1 MSDISFETPVVETA
15 PVMRHP
21 RSLRLIHWGTAIVMA
36 WMLASGIGFW
46 LLGFNGLK
54 DMLGGDV
61 TGMIYK
67 YHKTFGVIVL
77 ALVLLRVVVKFTRPR
92 PVPLDDLPKAQH
104 LIGMAVHVALYA
116 LLFAVPIIG
125 WLATAAGGYP
135 VQFFETNLPGLIGR
149 DKELSGLLFTLH
161 LCGGLAF
168 VLLIGM
174 HIGAALFHR
183 FIKRD
188 GVFGRISLP

>member
-1 MSDISFETPVVETA
+1 MSDISVEAPVVETA
-15 PVMRHP
+15 PVTRHP

-135 VQFFETNLPGLIGR
+135 V
-149 DKELSGLLFTLH
+149 
-161 LCGGLAF
+161 
-168 VLLIGM
+168 
-174 HIGAALFHR
+174 
-183 FIKRD
+183 
-188 GVFGRISLP
+188 

>member
-1 MSDISFETPVVETA
+1 MSDISVEAPVVETA

-92 PVPLDDLPKAQH
+92 PVPLDDLPK
-104 LIGMAVHVALYA
+104 
-116 LLFAVPIIG
+116 
-125 WLATAAGGYP
+125 
-135 VQFFETNLPGLIGR
+135 
-149 DKELSGLLFTLH
+149 
-161 LCGGLAF
+161 
-168 VLLIGM
+168 
-174 HIGAALFHR
+174 
-183 FIKRD
+183 
-188 GVFGRISLP
+188 